1 MKKVN
6 IDGLYLCITLII
18 AAVSSVLLYLFLK
31 DMKILLSVT
40 FFIFF
45 AGASVYIFQFQKESM
60 KLLMIF
66 LFSIVP
72 VISSVF
78 FIKAYSLSTVILVA
92 FSFALFSFI
101 AVQSFYQ
108 IINDLKEKGFKI
120 EKISLG
126 NPQKKLSR
134 SEILKIAKE
143 NPQKKLS
150 HSEILKIAKEN
161 LIVMLIIFALQILV
175 TAVFGFLYAEFR
187 WHQYVRDLISSWSLD
202 ISFFGYFICCFF
214 MELPLGTTFV
224 LVITNKTLGRRL
236 KDGFKI
242 FLCVCCGFFW
252 LAFFGFSGAEY
263 LCFWN
268 PLICTY
274 HSNNFNINNV
284 PKVKEGM
291 TREEITALIG
301 DPIEQGEK
309 YSSYTRDDICLTGDY
324 AWYKLVIIFEDD
336 IAVKIDSDIICD

>member
-1 MKKVN
+1 MKKIN

-18 AAVSSVLLYLFLK
+18 AAISSALLYLFLK
-31 DMKILLSVT
+31 EMKILLSVS

-45 AGASVYIFQFQKESM
+45 AGASVCIFQFQKDSM
-60 KLLMIF
+60 KLLMNL

-72 VISSVF
+72 AIIAVLFVNMGSMYDTF
-78 FIKAYSLSTVILVA
+78 LW
-92 FSFALFSFI
+92 SFALSTFCFI
-101 AVQSFYQ
+101 TVQCIYYAIKNSK
-108 IINDLKEKGFKI
+108 KEFAL
-120 EKISLG
+120 EKKELG
-126 NPQKKLSR
+126 DPQKRAMYQQEKALHKKR
-134 SEILKIAKE
+134 LTGKEILHI
-143 NPQKKLS
+143 
-150 HSEILKIAKEN
+150 IKEN
-161 LIVMLIIFALQILV
+161 LLVVLIIFTLQIIV
-175 TAVFGFLYAEFR
+175 SAVFGFLYAEFR

-252 LAFFGFSGAEY
+252 LAFFGFNGAEY

-291 TREEITALIG
+291 TREEITTLIG

-324 AWYKLVIIFEDD
+324 AWYKLVILFEDD

>member
-1 MKKVN
+1 MKKIN

-18 AAVSSVLLYLFLK
+18 AAISSALLYLFLK
-31 DMKILLSVT
+31 DMKILLSVS

-45 AGASVYIFQFQKESM
+45 AGASICIFQFQKNTM
-60 KLLMIF
+60 KLLMNF

-72 VISSVF
+72 AISSVF
-78 FIKAYSLSTVILVA
+78 FVKAYSVSSVILVA
-92 FSFALFSFI
+92 FSLALFSFI

-143 NPQKKLS
+143 N
-150 HSEILKIAKEN
+150 
-161 LIVMLIIFALQILV
+161 LIVMLIIFALQIIAS
-175 TAVFGFLYAEFR
+175 AVLGFLYAEFR

-324 AWYKLVIIFEDD
+324 AWYKLVILFEDD